1 MRSPAALLRVAPAA
15 AAVAALATACSASP
29 GTADAQRTAQ
39 DALRAASS
47 QDTVALCALLSPAT
61 AHQLELQESTP
72 CATATRS
79 VQLGDA
85 ADAGPAQVWGSS
97 ALVPTG
103 ATSVFLTEV
112 NGRWR
117 VRAAGCSL
125 REDQPAD
132 CELGGG

>member
-1 MRSPAALLRVAPAA
+1 MRTPAALLRAAPAA
-15 AAVAALATACSASP
+15 AAVAALATACSASA
-29 GTADAQRTAQ
+29 GTADAERTAR

-61 AHQLELQESTP
+61 AHQLELQDSAP
-72 CATATRS
+72 CPTAARS
-79 VQLGDA
+79 VRLGDA

-103 ATSVFLTEV
+103 ATSVFLIEV

-125 REDQPAD
+125 RPDQPAD